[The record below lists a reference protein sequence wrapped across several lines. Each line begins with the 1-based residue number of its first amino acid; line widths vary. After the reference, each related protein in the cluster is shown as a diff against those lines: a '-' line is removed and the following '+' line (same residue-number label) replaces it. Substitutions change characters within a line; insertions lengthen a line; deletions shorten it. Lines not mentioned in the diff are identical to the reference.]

1 MILGGGRD
9 AMGATVANQPGPP
22 YNFTGG
28 MEKTYPRS
36 DGMNLPEIWLGTKS
50 DTKKHAYYVRTATE
64 LNKVDTANTEYLLGK
79 SITINSG

>member
-9 AMGATVANQPGPP
+9 AMGAPADQPLPP

-36 DGMNLPEIWLGTKS
+36 DGMNLPQNWVQNKTDLT
-50 DTKKHAYYVRTATE
+50 KHAYYVTSKTE
-64 LNKVDTANTEYLLGK
+64 LNKVVTAETDYLMG
-79 SITINSG
+79 

>member
-9 AMGATVANQPGPP
+9 AMGATIKDQPQPP

-36 DGMNLPEIWLGTKS
+36 DGMNLPEIWLQKKS
-50 DTKKHAYYVRTATE
+50 DPSKHAYYVRTATE
-64 LNKVDTANTEYLLGK
+64 LNKVDTANTEYLLG
-79 SITINSG
+79 